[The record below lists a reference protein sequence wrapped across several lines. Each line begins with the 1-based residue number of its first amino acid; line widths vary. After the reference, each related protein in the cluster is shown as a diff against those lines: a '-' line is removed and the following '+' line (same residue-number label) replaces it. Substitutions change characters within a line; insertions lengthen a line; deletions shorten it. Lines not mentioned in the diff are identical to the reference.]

1 MYKDAPYRVAVYHF
15 FHHVFHLSLS
25 SNCCVSTW
33 QQLASILSSRGRK
46 ASCNTHR
53 LLFMS
58 TPTLPR
64 LVAIFPAKPNWTP
77 GTKVLHNHQR
87 ILHLFVLWSDLQ
99 HLLPSLPFYLH
110 WRDWAHPK
118 GTFWWNLPSI
128 TKSAPGFPVAEH
140 FSTNGHTAADALFR
154 AIKLCDG
161 NKQRKRQEIRLILG
175 HAGHVASMLIFMSFE
190 APVRAE
196 STWYRG
202 ATRNSQQIKDEGPM
216 PKTSGHLIR
225 TRAPLSRMIIL
236 IYCSNKYHA
245 PYELV

>member
-140 FSTNGHTAADALFR
+140 FSTNGHTAADALVCGIMLR
-154 AIKLCDG
+154 DG
-161 NKQRKRQEIRLILG
+161 NKQRKRQEMRLIFRLG
-175 HAGHVASMLIFMSFE
+175 TCRPRGFNADFLVMWGSRAREQKATFKSQILYHLIS
-190 APVRAE
+190 
-196 STWYRG
+196 W
-202 ATRNSQQIKDEGPM
+202 RNS
-216 PKTSGHLIR
+216 
-225 TRAPLSRMIIL
+225 
-236 IYCSNKYHA
+236 
-245 PYELV
+245 